1 MGSSGSSKSYS
12 ITQKIIIRCCREPIR
27 VLVCRRYGTTIRQ
40 TVFELFKEVLR
51 KWKLTPY
58 VKINESDYRIT
69 FPNGS
74 VILFSGLDAEEKLLS
89 LANISTV
96 FIEEAYEVPKNIVEQ
111 LNLRMR
117 GDAINQQIIM
127 AWNPISKN
135 HWLYEFVT
143 NPPDSFVFHH
153 STYKD
158 NKFLNKEYIDSLEE
172 LRVRNPAKARIFCDG
187 EWGTN
192 TDGLV
197 FSNWRVEDFNE
208 YELSKRLEHRT
219 GSDLG
224 FIDPTTIID
233 SLYDRENGKIYVFNE
248 FYESGCQLDD
258 VYKAMCKMNLQ
269 KATVWFDSAEP
280 RTIDYF
286 KRQGVNAK
294 PCIKGANSVEARIQF
309 LQNNEIIVK
318 PNCKN
323 MIAELSNFSY
333 EKDKMSDRYIEGR
346 YTHEWSHAIDGLS
359 YAYSDIYTR
368 SKLRTLSKEI
378 LGI

>member
-1 MGSSGSSKSYS
+1 M
-12 ITQKIIIRCCREPIR
+12 
-27 VLVCRRYGTTIRQ
+27 
-40 TVFELFKEVLR
+40 
-51 KWKLTPY
+51 
-58 VKINESDYRIT
+58 
-69 FPNGS
+69 
-74 VILFSGLDAEEKLLS
+74 
-89 LANISTV
+89 
-96 FIEEAYEVPKNIVEQ
+96 
-111 LNLRMR
+111 
-117 GDAINQQIIM
+117 
-127 AWNPISKN
+127 
-135 HWLYEFVT
+135 
-143 NPPDSFVFHH
+143 
-153 STYKD
+153 
-158 NKFLNKEYIDSLEE
+158 
-172 LRVRNPAKARIFCDG
+172 
-187 EWGTN
+187 
-192 TDGLV
+192 
-197 FSNWRVEDFNE
+197 EDFNE

-224 FIDPTTIID
+224 FIDPTTVID

-294 PCIKGANSVEARIQF
+294 PCIKGVNSVEARIQF

-333 EKDKMSDRYIEGR
+333 EKDKMSDRYIEGK
-346 YTHEWSHAIDGLS
+346 YTHEWSHAIDGLG

-368 SKLRTLSKEI
+368 SKLRTITKGV
-378 LGI
+378 LGL